1 MWFEEYRENAENSED
16 DFYKFMTAQYL
27 LVFISISVTM
37 VCSSESELI
46 WILQSLG
53 RFSVAM
59 VQEKNWFTS
68 LE

>member
-16 DFYKFMTAQYL
+16 NFYKFMTAQYL